1 MHGSG
6 GRRLREVKMGKF
18 FGTDGFRG
26 RAGAVL
32 TAEQAFAAGRFLGY
46 HFGAA
51 QSKKCRA
58 VIGKDTR
65 RSSYMLEYA
74 LASGLAASGADAY
87 MMHVATTPAVAY
99 AARAHGFDVGIAISA
114 SHNPFE
120 DNGIKLMNSAGEKL
134 EDGVLDLLERYLAL
148 PPDGRTLPAAE
159 GGGVGG
165 IIDYVAGRNEYAAH
179 LISLVPVS
187 FSGCRV
193 GLDCANGAA
202 YNIARRV
209 FVALGAKVFAVGC
222 RPDGLNINRGCG
234 STRPGRLARLVRLRG
249 LDIGFA
255 FDGDGDRCICVD
267 ERGEVVDG
275 DGILYVLACSLANG
289 SLGSGGIVATVMSN
303 SGLISSLG
311 ERGVPVAV
319 CGVGDRAVYE
329 CMRTRGAMLGGEQ
342 SGHVILGKIE
352 NTGDGIVT
360 ALHVMTAMLRG
371 RTTLSSLLSGL
382 RLLPQRSVSVPVEDG
397 ARATAPDV
405 AAAVARA
412 NKLLEGRGR
421 LLVRPS
427 GTESVVRIMAESD
440 DGALCDEVCS
450 LVARAVA
457 GEGVCA
463 E

>member
-1 MHGSG
+1 MS
-6 GRRLREVKMGKF
+6 KF

-134 EDGVLDLLERYLAL
+134 EDGVLDLLERHLAL
-148 PPDGRTLPAAE
+148 PPGGRALPAAE
-159 GGGVGG
+159 GGGVGA
-165 IIDYVAGRNEYAAH
+165 IVDYVAGRNEYAAH

-255 FDGDGDRCICVD
+255 FDGDGDRGVCVD
-267 ERGEVVDG
+267 
-275 DGILYVLACSLANG
+275 
-289 SLGSGGIVATVMSN
+289 
-303 SGLISSLG
+303 
-311 ERGVPVAV
+311 
-319 CGVGDRAVYE
+319 
-329 CMRTRGAMLGGEQ
+329 
-342 SGHVILGKIE
+342 
-352 NTGDGIVT
+352 
-360 ALHVMTAMLRG
+360 
-371 RTTLSSLLSGL
+371 
-382 RLLPQRSVSVPVEDG
+382 
-397 ARATAPDV
+397 
-405 AAAVARA
+405 
-412 NKLLEGRGR
+412 
-421 LLVRPS
+421 
-427 GTESVVRIMAESD
+427 
-440 DGALCDEVCS
+440 
-450 LVARAVA
+450 
-457 GEGVCA
+457 
-463 E
+463 

>member
-1 MHGSG
+1 
-6 GRRLREVKMGKF
+6 MGKF

-249 LDIGFA
+249 LD
-255 FDGDGDRCICVD
+255 
-267 ERGEVVDG
+267 
-275 DGILYVLACSLANG
+275 ACSLANG